1 MTAQEKF
8 EARLEEL
15 GLTVAYETTGDK
27 VGKVMDDGTIVILVH
42 YPWEPGDP
50 YTERR
55 FPSFDELRK
64 DEQFVKE
71 CMDNF
76 FENDDDKFV
85 ADLARWLQYGSECRY
100 PCPLYAEDVYFAA
113 NGLEL
118 SVFNYEDD
126 PEPPQTAEEIIKNL
140 VAEHSLV

>member
-8 EARLEEL
+8 EARLKEL
-15 GLTVAYETTGDK
+15 GLEEAYKASRDK
-27 VGKVMDDGTIVILVH
+27 VGKVLEDGTIVILVH

-50 YTERR
+50 YTEHH
-55 FPSFDELRK
+55 FPSFDDLRK
-64 DEQFVKE
+64 SEQFVKE

-85 ADLARWLQYGSECRY
+85 ADLARWLQYGSACHY
-100 PCPLYAEDVYFAA
+100 PCPLFPEDVYFAA

-118 SVFNYEDD
+118 SWFDYQDD
-126 PEPPQTAEEIIKNL
+126 PEPQTAEDIIKNL
-140 VAEHSLV
+140 VKEHSVA